1 MIVMTEKE
9 IIELPPSYTWCAEF
23 QYKKDSDEI
32 YRCKVQCM
40 KSNDIFELFE
50 ECPYL
55 HLKYAVREP
64 RSEENVD

>member
-1 MIVMTEKE
+1 MNKKKE
-9 IIELPPSYTWCAEF
+9 IIELPPSCTWCEEF
-23 QYKKDSDEI
+23 RYKKDAEQI

-55 HLKYAVREP
+55 HFKYAVREYQ
-64 RSEENVD
+64 EGDEDEIQ